1 MLIGF
6 VKALLPTVY
15 IAVTDIVP
23 LTTVPYQ
30 RNYQFV
36 EIRRKP
42 IVGFFTT
49 ISSNNSF
56 QGYGYLMTRLIIPA
70 HQNEDR
76 PCG

>member
-6 VKALLPTVY
+6 AKALLPTVY

-42 IVGFFTT
+42 IVIFLPLFRAITAFKAMVT
-49 ISSNNSF
+49 
-56 QGYGYLMTRLIIPA
+56 
-70 HQNEDR
+70 
-76 PCG
+76 

>member
-6 VKALLPTVY
+6 AKALLPTVY

-36 EIRRKP
+36 EIRRKL

-49 ISSNNSF
+49 I
-56 QGYGYLMTRLIIPA
+56 
-70 HQNEDR
+70 
-76 PCG
+76 